1 MITAICEITARIVA
15 KCAPS
20 RVHEVVVACPIFD
33 DKQIRAYRNNYWQLV
48 SFVDGIKDKVTV
60 LLQGWLPTCNISVSA
75 RELEYPSTITCGDS
89 HQEIVRDIISTLIN
103 QLV

>member
-1 MITAICEITARIVA
+1 MITAICEVTARIEA
-15 KCAPS
+15 KTAPS

-33 DKQIRAYRNNYWQLV
+33 DKQIRVYRNHYWQPV
-48 SFVDGIKDKVTV
+48 PFVDGIKDKVTL

-75 RELEYPSTITCGDS
+75 RELEYPSTITCGDT